1 MFEIIN
7 NIAQTIITALITL
20 SISSLAVFG
29 ITYTNTQK
37 TQAIDSKSVWTERKN
52 NKTNEIAVNNPL
64 GQTMEDATETPIEI
78 KETQET
84 TSQKQ
89 IDPLENIMR
98 SLKNAI
104 VTTKPET
111 VSEELNTQ
119 ARAALVNI
127 MCTTKSGGLLNPIS
141 GSGIIIDPEGIIITN
156 AHIGQYFLLKD
167 YPTEN
172 FIDCFIRTSS
182 PATPAYNA
190 ELLYISASWIQQN
203 AKTIT
208 QQNPEGTGEN
218 DFALLRIISSRN
230 TKSLPAEFQYIKPNT
245 TENLTTLGAPVLLA
259 GYPAGFLSGEAIQKE
274 LWQVTTIT
282 EIVELFTFTTREIDL
297 FSLGSNLVAQKG
309 SSGGGVIHIPDE
321 KLIGIVVTST
331 EADTTDDRILN
342 AIAIAHINRRLFEE
356 TGFTLANILSSDL
369 ARQATTFQKTIAPTL
384 TGLLVNELE
393 K

>member
-7 NIAQTIITALITL
+7 NIAQTIITTLIAL
-20 SISSLAVFG
+20 SISALAVFG
-29 ITYTNTQK
+29 ITYTNTAEPQVIDNRDK
-37 TQAIDSKSVWTERKN
+37 QAELKN
-52 NKTNEIAVNNPL
+52 NEINEVVVNNPL
-64 GQTMEDATETPIEI
+64 GQDVEYNTEPPIET
-78 KETQET
+78 KESQET
-84 TSQKQ
+84 VSQKQ
-89 IDPLENIMR
+89 TDPLENITQA
-98 SLKNAI
+98 LKNVI

-127 MCTTKSGGLLNPIS
+127 ICTTKRSGLLNPIS

-172 FIDCFIRTSS
+172 FIDCFIRTGS
-182 PATPAYNA
+182 PAAPAYNA
-190 ELLYISASWIQQN
+190 ELLYISANWIQQN
-203 AKTIT
+203 AKAIT

-218 DFALLRIISSRN
+218 DFALLRVISSRN
-230 TKSLPAEFQYIKPNT
+230 TNSLPAEFKYIEPDT
-245 TENLTTLGAPVLLA
+245 TESLTTLGAPVLLA

-282 EIVELFTFTTREIDL
+282 EIVELFTFTAREIDL
-297 FSLGSNLVAQKG
+297 FSLGSNLAAQKG
-309 SSGGGVIHIPDE
+309 SSGGGVIHIPNE
-321 KLIGIVVTST
+321 KLIGVIVTST
-331 EADTTDDRILN
+331 EADTTDKRVLH
-342 AIAIAHINRRLFEE
+342 AITFAHINRSLFNE
-356 TGFTLANILSSDL
+356 TGFTLAKLLSSDL